1 MTLNGLKAVTLLSSL
16 LMLTAC
22 TGPETPQEV
31 TKAFWESVRENDA
44 DDIVELSTLVDPGGY
59 KGMGSDWQA
68 ANISL
73 GRTVIEGREA
83 KVVTVFRSGED
94 AAKEGRE
101 VVTYLI
107 RQGDEWRVNYKPT
120 ADAFAARSALHR
132 FVGELGRLGD
142 EISAGFSRSS
152 EVLVERMDEM
162 AGEIRALSDSA
173 TEQANEALEQ
183 YSNRLSE
190 HIEELMESLEEALK
204 DKKQAS
210 LQDRELLETSVRDLN
225 AESERLED
233 PDLESVASSSTTVA
247 ETRIRLRDLDQDV
260 FSEYQKEWEKWMKE
274 IEQDVN
280 DLIDEINANSH

>member
-1 MTLNGLKAVTLLSSL
+1 MTLNGLKAVTLLSL

-31 TKAFWESVRENDA
+31 TQAFWESVRENDA

-59 KGMGSDWQA
+59 KGMGNDWQA

-83 KVVTVFRSGED
+83 KVVTVFRNGED
-94 AAKEGRE
+94 AVEEGRE

-107 RQGDEWRVNYKPT
+107 RQGDEWRVNYTPT

-142 EISAGFSRSS
+142 EISASFSRSS

-162 AGEIRALSDSA
+162 AGKIRTLSDSA
-173 TEQANEALEQ
+173 TEQANEALEE
-183 YSNRLSE
+183 YSNRLSDN
-190 HIEELMESLEEALK
+190 IEELTESLEEALK

-210 LQDRELLETSVRDLN
+210 LQDRELLEASVRDLN
-225 AESERLED
+225 AENERLED

-247 ETRIRLRDLDQDV
+247 KTRICLRNLDQDV
-260 FSEYQKEWEKWMKE
+260 FSEHQKEWEKWMKE

-280 DLIDEINANSH
+280 DLIDEINANLH